1 MVRIYLGGFGN
12 WCESCAHSK
21 GRKPSSSIDFVR
33 MFPDKRLMLGGV
45 PAGTQWSTV
54 SGAGMQCAAYN
65 HHRQGREQG
74 YVKLSG
80 KDNESLAISL
90 PARTHKIVG

>member
-1 MVRIYLGGFGN
+1 
-12 WCESCAHSK
+12 
-21 GRKPSSSIDFVR
+21 
-33 MFPDKRLMLGGV
+33 
-45 PAGTQWSTV
+45 
-54 SGAGMQCAAYN
+54 MQCAAYN